1 MEEMDEDGIP
11 LMRGVQKPSR
21 GMGSRAGHVVGGVQK
36 DQELRQLWMLETVP
50 GRVSTVGEM
59 LKALWGKEGY
69 AGIWKGTLLSRSR
82 RVWDMDWAER
92 MDRSKRNVCV

>member
-1 MEEMDEDGIP
+1 
-11 LMRGVQKPSR
+11 MRRAQRTSR
-21 GMGSRAGHVVGGVQK
+21 GMADRTGRVIGGGQK

-59 LKALWGKEGY
+59 LKALWSKEGY
-69 AGIWKGTLLSRSR
+69 AGIWKGTLLPWNR
-82 RVWDMDWAER
+82 RVWDKDWAER